1 MGERKPSES
10 RARQRDDTTF
20 TVRTA
25 RKLWR
30 AIAPPAL
37 QARLDHIHYDDAGH
51 GYDPLGLQPDS
62 VALSTAAA
70 RFVYEKYFRVVSH
83 GIENIPKK
91 SAAILACNHSGL
103 IPIDGVMIVNDIIR
117 HTNPTRVPRAVGDM
131 FIPLLPF
138 VGNSLSRMGMVSG
151 SEGNFRYLLEHGEL
165 ALIFPEGVPGIS
177 KGFKKRYQLQE
188 WRVGHTEFAIR
199 YQAPVVPVGVVGAEE
214 AWIQIAKLDLKLF
227 GAPFLPLPLTLLP
240 MPVKMHIHYGEP
252 IDFSKRWKPSD
263 ADDPEVTEE
272 AAQIVKQAVENLL
285 AKGLEERKGWFR

>member
-1 MGERKPSES
+1 MKS
-10 RARQRDDTTF
+10 RDATAG
-20 TVRTA
+20 VRA
-25 RKLWR
+25 VRRMWR
-30 AIAPPAL
+30 ALAHGAL
-37 QARLDHIHYDDAGH
+37 RERLDHIHYDDTGY
-51 GYDPLGLQPDS
+51 GYDPLGMQPDT

-91 SAAILACNHSGL
+91 AAAILACNHSGM
-103 IPIDGVMIVNDIIR
+103 IPIDGVMIVNDVIR
-117 HTNPTRVPRAVGDM
+117 HTEPTRVPRAVGDM

-165 ALIFPEGVPGIS
+165 ALVFPEGVPGIS

-199 YQAPVVPVGVVGAEE
+199 YQVPVVPVGVVGAEE
-214 AWIQIAKLDLKLF
+214 AWIQIARIDGFKLF
-227 GAPFLPLPLTLLP
+227 GAPFLPIPLTLFP

-263 ADDPEVTEE
+263 ADDPDVTKE
-272 AAQIVKQAVENLL
+272 AAQMVKHAVEGLL
-285 AKGLEERKGWFR
+285 ARGREERKGWFR